1 MHRLPLRA
9 ANRLLTVL
17 EDLGIAADVHEGYG
31 IALVSVW
38 VDLVVWTDGASF
50 SWWSGRISQRTGL
63 REHAYCPAD
72 DPVTAARR
80 IADRYAELR
89 DEHPLSEL
97 IREVLSEI
105 PSRRMGLPV

>member
-9 ANRLLTVL
+9 ANRLLTAL

-50 SWWSGRISQRTGL
+50 SWW
-63 REHAYCPAD
+63 
-72 DPVTAARR
+72 
-80 IADRYAELR
+80 
-89 DEHPLSEL
+89 LSEL
-97 IREVLSEI
+97 IREALSEI
-105 PSRRMGLPV
+105 PSRRNANSAP